1 MTPSQGKQGAG
12 LGHIGTR
19 VLQFLGRQLE
29 TGNPAATMDRLFK
42 SKHVSDLRFIV
53 AVALVLLCISVVPC
67 LVDAAET
74 VGAGD
79 RSFLWLVKVIA
90 NFVTLLVTVFAVVGA
105 ICAWAYKV
113 GSARLGVVD
122 LFACE
127 ISTLCRVVTVID
139 TVGRLIDRIQRADRA
154 ELKPEAAQPSGQ
166 AGSGRA
172 NSPHAV
178 QFSSAENYF
187 PVFESNSRDL
197 QSLEARVVINIT
209 SFYTFMKTVRDLMRS
224 AAALK
229 ADPVVIGVSQADQLH
244 ADTWHNAMR
253 DVIYMLFLAL
263 EAGRSTVIDLVEFE
277 PEQAERTIIVLIS
290 ELKAYLFL
298 LQEFIPSE
306 DMRARR
312 LLLRWE
318 KYRKIFCDL
327 GRKIETGVKDA
338 KAARVETAGMRRSE
352 IEISLAALTLE
363 IWQGAEKL
371 WPDLSS
377 LYHKVEAIVPKS
389 DLA

>member
-1 MTPSQGKQGAG
+1 
-12 LGHIGTR
+12 
-19 VLQFLGRQLE
+19 
-29 TGNPAATMDRLFK
+29 
-42 SKHVSDLRFIV
+42 
-53 AVALVLLCISVVPC
+53 
-67 LVDAAET
+67 
-74 VGAGD
+74 
-79 RSFLWLVKVIA
+79 
-90 NFVTLLVTVFAVVGA
+90 
-105 ICAWAYKV
+105 
-113 GSARLGVVD
+113 
-122 LFACE
+122 
-127 ISTLCRVVTVID
+127 
-139 TVGRLIDRIQRADRA
+139 
-154 ELKPEAAQPSGQ
+154 LKPEAAQPSGQ
-166 AGSGRA
+166 AGSDRA

-298 LQEFIPSE
+298 LQKFVPSE

-318 KYRKIFCDL
+318 KYRKVFCDL
-327 GRKIETGVKDA
+327 GCKIKKGVEDA
-338 KAARVETAGMRRSE
+338 KAAHVETAGMRRSE

-371 WPDLSS
+371 WPDLAS
-377 LYHKVEAIVPKS
+377 LYHKVEAIVPRPWGLAQATTASLYHKVEAIVPTS